1 MQKSDYRFSFCFQGQ
16 LHHAPNIFL
25 SSCGAYLWKYFLL
38 LLKPSHRY
46 FHKNIVLQYE
56 VCLLYSSYGFF
67 HFSCCPTFLLINVL
81 RFYTDTA
88 LKLPLTTADKTA
100 LFIAAVRTLR
110 INELML
116 AKSRGSGN
124 CAHRV
129 CQPKRCPSSCA
140 ISLSGVSVFC
150 VSIKTPSLA

>member
-25 SSCGAYLWKYFLL
+25 SSCGACLWKYFLL

-67 HFSCCPTFLLINVL
+67 HLVVFIFEPLFSPHLLFYIEKSRHALFSCLLLGYHFTLRSAFLLYIPFASKCKNNINLMIMTYFFAHVV
-81 RFYTDTA
+81 A
-88 LKLPLTTADKTA
+88 PK
-100 LFIAAVRTLR
+100 FIW
-110 INELML
+110 
-116 AKSRGSGN
+116 
-124 CAHRV
+124 
-129 CQPKRCPSSCA
+129 
-140 ISLSGVSVFC
+140 
-150 VSIKTPSLA
+150 